1 MSKTIIDIT
10 GNNLDSTVDINE
22 YRDYI
27 YVGARNIIRRYVKNQ
42 TSGEVQ
48 EIEEVKW
55 FDVNRC
61 NNSYFETEY
70 EKGYISE
77 KNYLDG
83 YCLEN

>member
-10 GNNLDSTVDINE
+10 GTNLDTTVDINE

-27 YVGARNIIRRYVKNQ
+27 YVGARNIIRTYVKNQ
-42 TSGEVQ
+42 TSGEIQ
-48 EIEEVKW
+48 EFEEVKY

-61 NNSYFETEY
+61 NDTYFETAY
-70 EKGYISE
+70 EKGYILE